1 MKLAVIPNLS
11 KRDARKYTL
20 QSIDILHRL
29 GAELF
34 MHDEM
39 KQEFAHQPVAFYPEI
54 EELIEHC
61 DIVIAIGGDG
71 TIIHASKYASAANKP
86 VLGINVGRPAML
98 QGWKP
103 MNCAVWNV

>member
-11 KRDARKYTL
+11 KKDARKYTL

-39 KQEFAHQPVAFYPEI
+39 QQEFAPVSYTHLDVYKRQFLTLPRNCCINATIRFMTCIIWLYVWPEI
-54 EELIEHC
+54 SIR
-61 DIVIAIGGDG
+61 
-71 TIIHASKYASAANKP
+71 KP
-86 VLGINVGRPAML
+86 Y
-98 QGWKP
+98 
-103 MNCAVWNV
+103 

>member
-11 KRDARKYTL
+11 KKDARKYTL

-39 KQEFAHQPVAFYPEI
+39 QQEFAQQPVSFYQEI

-61 DIVIAIGGDG
+61 DYTCFQICFG
-71 TIIHASKYASAANKP
+71 
-86 VLGINVGRPAML
+86 
-98 QGWKP
+98 
-103 MNCAVWNV
+103 CE